1 MRIAILSQPGSWY
14 LGDLRRAAEVRHE
27 IVEVSFRDVAANLG
41 LSSGVVAGQVD
52 LASMNAILVRTM
64 PPGSLEQIVFRMD
77 ALAQLEASGVRVIN
91 PPKSLE
97 TAVDK
102 YLALARIAAAG
113 IPVPKTIVCQGLDH
127 GMSAFET
134 LGGDIVVKP
143 LFGSEGRGIARI
155 SDESIAHRTF
165 NMLAQLGAVIYVQQ
179 FVPHRGF
186 DIRVLF
192 VGDRVL
198 TMKRRHP
205 TDWRTNI
212 SRGAIAEPIDLESHQ
227 LDLARRAAAAIGAPV
242 AGVDLLPALDGTLYV
257 IEVNAVPGW
266 KAIAQVTQTDVAKL
280 VLDFVESRAG

>member
-14 LGDLRRAAEVRHE
+14 LGDLRRAAEARHE

-41 LSSGVVAGQVD
+41 LSSAVVAGQVD

-179 FVPHRGF
+179 FVPHHGF

-227 LDLARRAAAAIGAPV
+227 IYLARRAAAAIGAPV

-266 KAIAQVTQTDVAKL
+266 KAIAQVTKTDVAKL

>member
-14 LGDLRRAAEVRHE
+14 LGDLRRAAEARHE

-41 LSSGVVAGQVD
+41 LSSAVVAGQVD

-179 FVPHRGF
+179 FVPHHGF

>member
-14 LGDLRRAAEVRHE
+14 LGDLRRAAEARHE

-179 FVPHRGF
+179 FVPHHGF

-266 KAIAQVTQTDVAKL
+266 KAIAQVTKTDVAKL